1 MPALAVDLGGTK
13 LSLAVFS
20 KQGTILY
27 KHTCLVGKREGNQV
41 GKLVATEVQKI
52 LAAYSDIQSMGIAVP
67 GIYHHKTGTVWAP
80 NIKGWDNYPLLHQMQ
95 QVVGIPITIDSDRAC
110 YILGES
116 WQGNARGCSNAIYL
130 AVGTGIG
137 AGILVDGRILRGEHD
152 IAGAIGWM
160 ALQQPFEEKYVSC
173 GCFEH
178 HASGEGIIKVTK
190 EVLQKEV
197 EYEGLLR
204 QIPTGAL
211 KAQDVFTAF
220 EKSDPVAKTVFTICI
235 RFWGMAVANLVSLFN
250 PEKIILGGGVFGPA
264 VAFLSAIKAEAAQW
278 AQPISI
284 RQVSIEPSALG
295 GDAGLYGA
303 GLLAFQHAHEL
314 INQST

>member
-20 KQGTILY
+20 EQGAILY
-27 KHTCLVGKREGNQV
+27 KHSCLVGKREGNQV
-41 GKLVATEVQKI
+41 GKLLVTEVQKI
-52 LAAYSDIQSMGIAVP
+52 LAACSNIQSIGIAVP

-80 NIKGWDNYPLLHQMQ
+80 NIKGWNDYPLLHQMQ
-95 QVVGIPITIDSDRAC
+95 HVVSIPIAIDSDRAC
-110 YILGES
+110 YILGET

-130 AVGTGIG
+130 SVGTGIG
-137 AGILVDGRILRGEHD
+137 AGIFVDGKILRGEHD

-160 ALQQPFEEKYVSC
+160 ALLQPFEEKYISC

-178 HASGEGIIKVTK
+178 HASGEGIVKVTK

-197 EYEGLLR
+197 EYAGLLR
-204 QIPTGAL
+204 QIPAEAL
-211 KAQDVFTAF
+211 RAYDVFKAF
-220 EKSDPVAKTVFTICI
+220 EHGDPVAKTVFTICI

-264 VAFLSAIKAEAAQW
+264 VTFLPAIKAEAAQW

-303 GLLAFQHAHEL
+303 GLLAIQHAHEL
-314 INQST
+314 VNQST